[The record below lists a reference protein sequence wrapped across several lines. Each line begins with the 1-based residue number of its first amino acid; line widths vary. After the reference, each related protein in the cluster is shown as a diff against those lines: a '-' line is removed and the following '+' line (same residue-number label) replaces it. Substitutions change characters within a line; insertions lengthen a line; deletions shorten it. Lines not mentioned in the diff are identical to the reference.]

1 MTRCA
6 YSENMENIARTL
18 IITGLVLVSLG
29 GLFYLLAR
37 TGLPLGRLPGDIQIE
52 TGNLTCIFPIVTG
65 LLLSIVLTIL
75 LNIII
80 RLINR

>member
-6 YSENMENIARTL
+6 CSENMESIARTL
-18 IITGLVLVSLG
+18 IITGLILVGLG
-29 GLFYLLAR
+29 GLVFLLAR
-37 TGLPLGRLPGDIQIE
+37 SGLPIGRLPGDIRIQ
-52 TGNLTCIFPIVTG
+52 TSNVTCVFPIVTG